1 MGPLSALHNAGTSR
15 GGPRPGSGGCALHGS
30 RHGSG
35 NSIHR
40 QDLCHCGRASAPL
53 SDAVRDTIR
62 ALLPDLCGNRGIPHR
77 TGRDWESRPLHDDTP
92 KDSSGR
98 SLLHQTN
105 YRAVG
110 AAPRRKRRETQ
121 PHEHAPLCREACGSN
136 RMTTDIARAD
146 SKVRRATREM
156 FYNEALGDA
165 LRLEMER
172 DERVIVIGEDIAEH
186 GGAFQV
192 TVGLLDKFG
201 PTRIRQTPISEI
213 GIVGA
218 AVGAALTGLR
228 PVVELMYVDFAGLA
242 MDQIVNQAAQNR
254 FMFGGQARVPMVLR
268 TQGGSGRGNAAQH
281 SKSLEAW
288 FAHVA
293 GLKLVMPSTPAD
305 AKGLLTAAIR
315 DENPVIFLEHKLLY
329 RTKGQVPEG
338 EHVVPL
344 GKADIKRAG
353 TDLTIVTWSREM
365 LFSLEAAAKLAA
377 DGISAEVVDVRTLVP
392 LDRETILGSVRKTH
406 RLLVVHEAIKRGCY
420 GAEIAAIVAEEEFDD
435 LDAPPKRLAGL
446 ETPIP
451 YARHLELSVVPQVDD
466 IIRTAKELVA

>member
-1 MGPLSALHNAGTSR
+1 MQAT
-15 GGPRPGSGGCALHGS
+15 
-30 RHGSG
+30 
-35 NSIHR
+35 
-40 QDLCHCGRASAPL
+40 
-53 SDAVRDTIR
+53 
-62 ALLPDLCGNRGIPHR
+62 
-77 TGRDWESRPLHDDTP
+77 E
-92 KDSSGR
+92 
-98 SLLHQTN
+98 
-105 YRAVG
+105 
-110 AAPRRKRRETQ
+110 
-121 PHEHAPLCREACGSN
+121 
-136 RMTTDIARAD
+136 ARAP
-146 SKVRRATREM
+146 AGTREM

-192 TVGLLDKFG
+192 TAGLLERFG
-201 PTRIRQTPISEI
+201 PSRIRQTPISEI

-254 FMFGGQARVPMVLR
+254 FMFGGQAKVPMVLR

-288 FAHVA
+288 FAHIA

-315 DENPVIFLEHKLLY
+315 DDNPVIFLEHKLLY

-344 GKADIKRAG
+344 GKADVKRAG
-353 TDLTIVTWSREM
+353 TDLTIVTWSREAV
-365 LFSLEAAAKLAA
+365 FSLDAAARLAD
-377 DGISAEVVDVRTLVP
+377 DGVSAEVVDVRTLVP
-392 LDRETILGSVRKTH
+392 LDRETILGSVR
-406 RLLVVHEAIKRGCY
+406 EAIRRGGY
-420 GAEIAAIVAEEEFDD
+420 GAEIAAVVAEEAFDD

-451 YARHLELSVVPQVDD
+451 YAKHLETSVVPQVDD
-466 IIRTAKELVA
+466 IVRAAKELVG

>member
-1 MGPLSALHNAGTSR
+1 MQAT
-15 GGPRPGSGGCALHGS
+15 
-30 RHGSG
+30 
-35 NSIHR
+35 
-40 QDLCHCGRASAPL
+40 
-53 SDAVRDTIR
+53 
-62 ALLPDLCGNRGIPHR
+62 
-77 TGRDWESRPLHDDTP
+77 E
-92 KDSSGR
+92 
-98 SLLHQTN
+98 
-105 YRAVG
+105 
-110 AAPRRKRRETQ
+110 
-121 PHEHAPLCREACGSN
+121 
-136 RMTTDIARAD
+136 ARAPA
-146 SKVRRATREM
+146 VTREM

-192 TVGLLDKFG
+192 TAGLLDKFG

-218 AVGAALTGLR
+218 SVGAALTGLR

-329 RTKGQVPEG
+329 RTKGQVPQG
-338 EHVVPL
+338 EHLVPL

-353 TDLTIVTWSREM
+353 TDLTIVTWSREL
-365 LFSLEAAAKLAA
+365 LFSLDAAAKLAE
-377 DGISAEVVDVRTLVP
+377 DGIAAEVVDVRTLVP

-406 RLLVVHEAIKRGCY
+406 RLLVVHEAIKRGGY
-420 GAEIAAIVAEEEFDD
+420 GAEIAAIVAEEAFDD

-451 YARHLELSVVPQVDD
+451 YAQHLERSVVPQVDD
-466 IIRTAKELVA
+466 IVSAAKELVG